1 MKEFVYVIAI
11 ITFIVKIAL
20 TISLDVNFAKE
31 KRKKKLVQIESSRKT
46 MIQKQENSNDN
57 FASQDKMRKS
67 VGAFFQGGKN
77 PFSKS

>member
-1 MKEFVYVIAI
+1 MKEFVYVVAI
-11 ITFIVKIAL
+11 INFLVKIAL

-46 MIQKQENSNDN
+46 MIQKQDNNNDFSN
-57 FASQDKMRKS
+57 QDKMRKS

-77 PFSKS
+77 PFAKS